1 MLNILD
7 CFLTGD
13 IEMEN
18 EDKRTTKRKTGDK
31 GEDAVI
37 DLMRNQ
43 GYTLIC
49 RNFEIHNVGE
59 LDCVF
64 EKDRDIYVVEVRS
77 RRNKGNYPSS
87 AETVDFKKRRKIER
101 TTGYLIAKN
110 RFYDRNIIFLVAQVT
125 HDTSGM
131 IKNIELIPF

>member
-1 MLNILD
+1 
-7 CFLTGD
+7 
-13 IEMEN
+13 MEN

-37 DLMRNQ
+37 ELMTNQ
-43 GYTLIC
+43 GYNLIC

-64 EKDRDIYVVEVRS
+64 EKERDVYVVEVRS

-87 AETVDFKKRRKIER
+87 VETVDFRKRKKIER
-101 TTGYLIAKN
+101 TTGYLIN
-110 RFYDRNIIFLVAQVT
+110 RYRLYERNIIFLVAQVT

>member
-1 MLNILD
+1 M
-7 CFLTGD
+7 T
-13 IEMEN
+13 N
-18 EDKRTTKRKTGDK
+18 EDKRTNKRKTGDTA
-31 GEDAVI
+31 EEAVI
-37 DLMRNQ
+37 DFMTKD
-43 GYTLIC
+43 GYRLIC

-64 EKDRDIYVVEVRS
+64 EKDGDIYVIEVRS

-87 AETVDFKKRRKIER
+87 AETVDYRKRKKIER
-101 TTGYLIAKN
+101 TTQYLIL
-110 RFYDRNIIFLVAQVT
+110 RFRLFDRNIIFQVAQVT

>member
-1 MLNILD
+1 M
-7 CFLTGD
+7 T
-13 IEMEN
+13 N
-18 EDKRTTKRKTGDK
+18 EDKRTSKRKTGDNA
-31 GEDAVI
+31 EDAVI
-37 DLMRNQ
+37 QLMTKD

-59 LDCVF
+59 IDCVF
-64 EKDRDIYVVEVRS
+64 EKAGEIYVVEVRS

-87 AETVDFKKRRKIER
+87 AETVDYKKRRKIER
-101 TTGYLIAKN
+101 TTQYLIS
-110 RFYDRNIIFLVAQVT
+110 RYGLYDRNIIFQVAQVT